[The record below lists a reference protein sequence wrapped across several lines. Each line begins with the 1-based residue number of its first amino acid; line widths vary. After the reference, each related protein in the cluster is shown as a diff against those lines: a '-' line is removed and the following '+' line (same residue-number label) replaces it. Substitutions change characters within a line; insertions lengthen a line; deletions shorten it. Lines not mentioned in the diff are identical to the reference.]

1 MSGDNMKVDLS
12 GKVAIV
18 TGAGQGIGKSI
29 ALELARAKA
38 KVVVSDILMEGCVKV
53 IEEIENLGGEG
64 LAVKCDVSNRKEVDA
79 MIDDTVK
86 AFERIDILVNNAG
99 IYPFRPFSEIR
110 EDDWDRVI
118 DVNLKGVFLCCQA
131 VLRVMPDGGKIVN
144 IGSAASLT
152 GWPSLVHYCASKGG
166 VDGFTRALALELAPR
181 GINVNTVAPGQTETA
196 GTGEIGTKTI
206 STIPLKR
213 AGHPDDIAYLTV
225 FLASDYAKNITMQ
238 VFASDGGLSL
248 RREI

>member
-1 MSGDNMKVDLS
+1 MNVDLS

-29 ALELARAKA
+29 ALELARSKA
-38 KVVVSDILMEGCVKV
+38 KVVVADIVMEGCEKV
-53 IEEIENLGGEG
+53 IDEIENLGGEG
-64 LAVKCDVSNRKEVDA
+64 LAVKCDVSNKGEVDA
-79 MIDDTVK
+79 MINDAVK

-99 IYPFRPFSEIR
+99 IYPYRPFAEIR

-131 VLRVMPDGGKIVN
+131 ALRVMPDGGKIVN

-152 GWPSLVHYCASKGG
+152 GWPSLVHYGASKGG
-166 VDGFTRALALELAPR
+166 VDGFTRALGLELGPR
-181 GINVNTVAPGQTETA
+181 GINVNTVAPGHTETT
-196 GTGEIGTKTI
+196 GTGEIGRETI

-213 AGHPDDIAYLTV
+213 AGHPEDIAYLAV
-225 FLASDYAKNITMQ
+225 FLASDYAKNITGQ
-238 VFASDGGLSL
+238 VFASDGGVSL
-248 RREI
+248 RRVI